1 MYFPYNFLT
10 NIFFSFIVRV
20 QYIIHIKYMLW
31 PVVGIRLLVNRRI
44 FVVKFLGSQK
54 QVFKYMT
61 GSVLLNPVLFKGQ
74 LYSILLGV

>member
-1 MYFPYNFLT
+1 
-10 NIFFSFIVRV
+10 
-20 QYIIHIKYMLW
+20 MLL

-54 QVFKYMT
+54 QIFKYMT
-61 GSVLLNPVLFKGQ
+61 GSVLLNPVLLKGQ